1 MAKLEFYR
9 QQSTPQS
16 DGGPGPAARGI
27 SNAPIEGMLQ
37 SGIRLGA
44 QAGQFVGQRIEDEA
58 AIDASSRVMAA
69 HRHWIE
75 REQQIRNEAL
85 VSGELDGV
93 TERAANEYEQFVTAE
108 VAKARTPASRQWMQE
123 RMGQLGLSLF
133 ARSTAWEASAKVERD
148 VGLADRALSDAQVIV
163 DADPTQ
169 FGAAI
174 ETLKL
179 PFARLPPE
187 KRDQA
192 WRKALSDVAER
203 AARRGAEASPRTVL
217 QALDAEPG
225 RASLDYVNAL
235 DADGRDRARVTAEG
249 RIRELE
255 AEARA
260 RRAEARDI
268 LGERI
273 RNQTAQIEA
282 GLGVP
287 NPISRSEF
295 AAAGLS
301 AADYAGYQGIVQQ
314 GADYQALW
322 RLPESD
328 IRALVAGRDPA
339 RDQGSAVEEGFASR
353 FRLNQQ
359 LRARAAD
366 VLQAREADPGA
377 YLYQYSPGV
386 AAAYDAIGQAQTP
399 QQSAAAAQ
407 SYARVATTESRRLGI
422 RNPAILPQ
430 AYADTIVADFE
441 QQDQGGEPAA
451 LRIIGERA
459 KWGRYWPQVM
469 RQIGPKLP
477 GTAAVIGTGMRPQP
491 AARLAEFGR
500 LKDEDLAKLLPSG
513 TAVRD
518 VRDAV
523 SGELEDFRATIAGQP
538 GEPQTYGMLSDA
550 AYRLAVAH
558 MAEGRSATDAA
569 TLAASEVVN
578 ERYQFVESRGS
589 QLRVPV
595 GQPTPEVQAG
605 LRSIW
610 YRDIASLGYP
620 RLDEARWQTLPDDSG
635 VALVHQGSVVR
646 RRDGTPVTYGW
657 QTIRNRAAT
666 VGEDAR
672 QLDRD
677 LRDPARNRL
686 P

>member
-1 MAKLEFYR
+1 MAKLDFYR

-16 DGGPGPAARGI
+16 GGGPGPVARAVPNDVGA
-27 SNAPIEGMLQ
+27 NVLDA
-37 SGIRLGA
+37 GIRIGGQAVQYVA
-44 QAGQFVGQRIEDEA
+44 QRQEDAA

-75 REQQIRNEAL
+75 REQQIREEAL

-93 TERAANEYEQFVTAE
+93 TERAAKEYEQFVTLE
-108 VAKARTPASRQWMQE
+108 VARARTPASRQWMQE
-123 RMGQLGLSLF
+123 RLGQLGLSLF
-133 ARSTAWEASAKVERD
+133 ERSTTWEAGAKVERD
-148 VGLADRALSDAQVIV
+148 VGLADKALGDAQVVV
-163 DADPTQ
+163 DADPSQ
-169 FGAAI
+169 FGAAL

-179 PFARLPPE
+179 PFARLPAD
-187 KRDQA
+187 KREAA
-192 WRKALSDVAER
+192 WNKARGDVAEY
-203 AARRGAEASPRTVL
+203 AARRGAEANPRAIL

-225 RASLDYVNAL
+225 RASVDYVNAL
-235 DADGRDRARVTAEG
+235 DADGRVRVRVAAEG

-260 RRAEARDI
+260 RRAEARDT
-268 LGERI
+268 LSMRI
-273 RNQTAQIEA
+273 QNQTAQIEA

-287 NPISRSEF
+287 NPITRGEF

-301 AADYAGYQGIVQQ
+301 AGDYAGYQGLVQQ

-339 RDQGSAVEEGFASR
+339 KEPGSAVEAGFAGR

-359 LRARAAD
+359 LRSRAAD

-386 AAAYDAIGQAQTP
+386 AAAYDAIGQATTP
-399 QQSAAAAQ
+399 QAAAAAAQ
-407 SYARVATTESRRLGI
+407 NYARVAASESNRLGI
-422 RNPAILPQ
+422 RNRAILPQ
-430 AYADTIVADFE
+430 AYADTIVSDFE
-441 QQDQGGEPAA
+441 QQEQGGEPAA

-523 SGELEDFRATIAGQP
+523 AGELEDFRATIAGQP

-578 ERYQFVESRGS
+578 ERYQFVEARGS
-589 QLRVPV
+589 QIRVPV

-605 LRSIW
+605 LRAVW
-610 YRDIASLGYP
+610 YRDVAALGYP

-635 VALVHQGSVVR
+635 VALVHQGNVVR

-677 LRDPARNRL
+677 LRDPARGRL